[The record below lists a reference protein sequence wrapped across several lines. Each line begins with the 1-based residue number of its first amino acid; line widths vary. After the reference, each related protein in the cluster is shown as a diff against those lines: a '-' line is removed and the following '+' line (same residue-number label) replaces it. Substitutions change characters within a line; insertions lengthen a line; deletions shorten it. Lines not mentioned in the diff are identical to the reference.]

1 MHFEG
6 QGSEGKEMTELT
18 NLYNKR
24 QSVDSVMK
32 LFETRSA
39 TSSAKKS
46 PGFCI
51 VCGKIATTERGKEF
65 LTMFEEI
72 WEAIQMEERGAG
84 PLYFRSRT
92 ET

>member
-32 LFETRSA
+32 PFETRSA
-39 TSSAKKS
+39 TSSAKKAQAFAS
-46 PGFCI
+46 Y
-51 VCGKIATTERGKEF
+51 VER
-65 LTMFEEI
+65 
-72 WEAIQMEERGAG
+72 
-84 PLYFRSRT
+84 
-92 ET
+92 